1 MMKKLIAT
9 MLLFVATPALANDI
23 FAPDK
28 ISHFGTSA
36 AWGLVAGTVT
46 YHYAESMGP
55 VERTLT
61 STALGTIPGL
71 AVEIGDEFSKGNRFG
86 WGDLAADGTGAFAGA
101 IAAELINGQFWVS
114 ASGKQIR
121 LVGKW

>member
-1 MMKKLIAT
+1 MKNLIAA
-9 MLLFVATPALANDI
+9 MLLFIATPAFAND
-23 FAPDK
+23 FTAPDK

-36 AWGLVAGTVT
+36 AWGLVAGTAT
-46 YHYAESMGP
+46 YHYAENMGP

-71 AVEIGDEFSKGNRFG
+71 AVEIGDEFSKNNHFG
-86 WGDLAADGTGAFAGA
+86 WGDLLADGVGAFTGAVV
-101 IAAELINGQFWVS
+101 AELINGQFWIS
-114 ASGKQIR
+114 ASGKQVR

>member
-1 MMKKLIAT
+1 MKKLFVT
-9 MLLFVATPALANDI
+9 MLLCIATPAFANGF
-23 FAPDK
+23 FAADK

-46 YHYAESMGP
+46 YHYAEEMGP
-55 VERTLT
+55 VGRTLT

-71 AVEIGDEFSKGNRFG
+71 AVEIGDEFSKGNHFG
-86 WGDLAADGTGAFAGA
+86 WDDLLADGIGAFTGA